1 MSFGH
6 SFRDFIALGT
16 LAWCVYK
23 SCKGAPEAFGDIS
36 LEVLSLH
43 TVLKEAEEAVFAH
56 PLPPDQRQRLKAVGD
71 ECYYVLTDLD
81 NLYKKYQS
89 LGTKDKRAWYRMR
102 WGSEDSVEL
111 RARLVSNTALLMAWM
126 RYVCA

>member
-23 SCKGAPEAFGDIS
+23 SCKGTPEAFGDIS

-56 PLPPDQRQRLKAVGD
+56 PLPPDQRERLKAV
-71 ECYYVLTDLD
+71 
-81 NLYKKYQS
+81 
-89 LGTKDKRAWYRMR
+89 
-102 WGSEDSVEL
+102 EDSVEL

-126 RYVCA
+126 RYVRA